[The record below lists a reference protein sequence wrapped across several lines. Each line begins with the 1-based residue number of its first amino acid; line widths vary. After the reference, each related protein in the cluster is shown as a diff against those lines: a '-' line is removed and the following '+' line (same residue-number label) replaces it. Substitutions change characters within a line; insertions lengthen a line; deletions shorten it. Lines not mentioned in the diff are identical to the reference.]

1 MQQRRLPAPRGP
13 HDRRARPLGRD
24 TTNAL
29 QNSPCFTLHPLAHIR
44 SRQSQLVESNFHAT
58 RLYHGGLGPRGVS
71 TRGPCSASKGDGDGA
86 RCSAP
91 NTTALSEGEDDKSLI
106 CNSWSFISSSCM
118 SEAAVEPRGVETT
131 STETSFGVLPPLAPF
146 FGLRRRGDGMPVWS
160 VPVVVGVRVEWRGVS
175 SSTATKRITASLDS

>member
-1 MQQRRLPAPRGP
+1 MTAV
-13 HDRRARPLGRD
+13 HDPLGVIPLMPFRIRRVLRFIRLLTYVAVSPSWWKAISTPLVCITVD
-24 TTNAL
+24 WAL
-29 QNSPCFTLHPLAHIR
+29 
-44 SRQSQLVESNFHAT
+44 
-58 RLYHGGLGPRGVS
+58 RGVS

-175 SSTATKRITASLDS
+175 ASTATKRITASLDS